1 MALIPESMHAA
12 YAEAVQQLAQVMADP
27 DGPYGRNPKPGFRRG
42 IDAYKNANFLRALTN
57 AMFGY
62 HDRFGVY
69 PDMVHPKGF
78 NEFIFRHKFFG
89 SIKIPETG
97 NKLRTGQFIPEA
109 LRSRLRCPPLIWHAD
124 TPQLPR
130 NERIAP
136 GRYYLKANHGSGLFR
151 AIDFP
156 LAASDRAALE
166 ALAKTWL
173 KQIYGLQD
181 GEWWYASI
189 PRRIMLEA
197 DVCDGKPSVSWN
209 VYVIRGQIGCI
220 ELFDK
225 NADPMQVT
233 WLDADFNPDALQMDT
248 LERVKDPVMPADPEL
263 MKTAALAIAA
273 PYDFARVDFFIGA
286 DGVLYLGEVTF
297 SPSNA
302 LSRRP
307 AAMEQ
312 RLGALF
318 QGRPTQ

>member
-12 YAEAVQQLAQVMADP
+12 YAEAVRQLALVMADP
-27 DGPYGRNPKPGFRRG
+27 SGPYGRNAKPGFRRG
-42 IDAYKNANFLRALTN
+42 IDAYKSANFLGALTN

-69 PDMVHPKGF
+69 PDMVDPKGF

-89 SIKIPETG
+89 NIKVPETG
-97 NKLRTGQFIPEA
+97 NKLLTGRFIPET
-109 LRSRLRCPPLIWHAD
+109 LRDRLRCPPLIWYSD
-124 TPQLPR
+124 TAQLPR

-136 GRYYLKANHGSGLFR
+136 GRYCLKANHGSGLFK
-151 AIDFP
+151 AITYP
-156 LAASDRAALE
+156 LADGRRAALE
-166 ALAKTWL
+166 AEGRNWL

-181 GEWWYASI
+181 GEWWYAAI
-189 PRRIMLEA
+189 PRRLKLEA

-209 VYVIRGQIGCI
+209 VYVIHGRIGCI

-233 WLDADFNPDALQMDT
+233 WLDAEFRPDELQMDA
-248 LERVKDPVMPADPEL
+248 LARIQDPLLPADPEF

-273 PYDFARVDFFIGA
+273 PYDFARVDFFVGA
-286 DGVLYLGEVTF
+286 DGTLYLGEITF

-318 QGRPTQ
+318 RHNPAQ

>member
-1 MALIPESMHAA
+1 MALIPEPMQPA
-12 YAEAVQQLAQVMADP
+12 YAEAVRQLALVMADP
-27 DGPYGRNPKPGFRRG
+27 EGPYGRNAKPGFRRG
-42 IDAYKNANFLRALTN
+42 IDAYNSANFLRALTN

-69 PDMVHPKGF
+69 PDMVDPKGF
-78 NEFIFRHKFFG
+78 NEIIFRHKFFG
-89 SIKIPETG
+89 SIKVPETG
-97 NKLRTGQFIPEA
+97 NKMLTGRFIPEA
-109 LRSRLRCPPLIWHAD
+109 LRDRLHCPPLIWYSD

-130 NERIAP
+130 NDRIAP
-136 GRYYLKANHGSGLFR
+136 GRYYLKANHGSGLFKAITYPLTDEQR
-151 AIDFP
+151 AD
-156 LAASDRAALE
+156 LE
-166 ALAKTWL
+166 AEGRNWL
-173 KQIYGLQD
+173 KQVYGLQD

-189 PRRIMLEA
+189 PRRLMLEA

-209 VYVIRGQIGCI
+209 VYVINGQIGCI

-233 WLDADFNPDALQMDT
+233 WLDADFRPDELQMDA
-248 LERVKDPVMPADPEL
+248 LERIKDPLMPADPEF

-273 PYDFARVDFFIGA
+273 PYAFARVDFFIGA
-286 DGVLYLGEVTF
+286 DGALYLGEITF

-318 QGRPTQ
+318 RHNPAQ